1 MYNKLVMQDIYQ
13 TFEFDRIKEF
23 ILEYAKTEVG
33 KRMTLSLL
41 MYEDVKE
48 VVNALEDLKEVMSII
63 LRFGPFPIST
73 SADAL
78 KLMEMAKKTGILS
91 PHDLYMLANDVET
104 SNALIDYMKKV
115 DVSSYPRIKDKISS
129 FNDLSSLYQLIRRVI
144 TSSLTVDD
152 KASDKLHEIRTSL
165 KKLMRQLEG
174 KAASLAYTYAS
185 YLSDDNPTI
194 RDGHFV
200 LPVKTAYK
208 AKVLGAVYD
217 VSDTGN
223 TTFIEPLEI
232 ISLNNEITSLKVEE
246 NEEVRR
252 ILKEL
257 TNACLLQ
264 EDEIIHN
271 NAIIGEL
278 DFIEAKA
285 LYAKNSNSEVASIN
299 LKNQIIDLKE
309 ARHPL
314 LDASKV
320 VANSY
325 HFDEEKRIVIISGPN
340 AGGKT
345 VSLKTVGLLVLMN
358 QAGLALP
365 VQKAE
370 LSYFN
375 HIYIDIGDNQSISD
389 NLSTFS
395 AHMSHVGE
403 ITKIAKGKDLILM
416 DELGT
421 GTDPKEGEAIAIGV
435 IKSLIR
441 AHSFAFVSS
450 HFSSLKEFALTH
462 PNIEN
467 SSMIFDEE
475 KLVPTYHFKMGV
487 PGKSY
492 GLDVASRY
500 GIKEEIIQEAK
511 TFLENNNS
519 YQNDKLMEVL
529 QKKIEETTR
538 LENELK
544 IEKARLE
551 AENKRLTVDQKN
563 LEEKRKKLL
572 ESVEGEK
579 ERLLQEAKDKIEEIM
594 KMLSSGDVK
603 LHDVIELKHR
613 IEELEEDETVETF
626 DDDIAV
632 NDRVEVPSLSLEGI
646 VKRIKGNKATVFT
659 NSGISL
665 EIELNRLHKVHKEMN
680 KGVSKTKVHTEID
693 LRSVPIELN
702 IIGLH
707 VDEAYEKV
715 VKYIDDCRI
724 KHMARVRIIH
734 GFGSGAL
741 RRMVHEYLSK
751 QKDLT
756 YSLAEGHEGGGG
768 ATVVKF
774 NDR

>member
-1 MYNKLVMQDIYQ
+1 MQDIYQ
-13 TFEFDRIKEF
+13 TFEFARIKEA
-23 ILEYAKTEVG
+23 ILDFTRTEVG
-33 KRMTLSLL
+33 KRMSNELVMFDSL
-41 MYEDVKE
+41 EK
-48 VVNALEDLKEVMSII
+48 VNASLEDLKEVISII

-78 KLMEMAKKTGILS
+78 KMMDMAKKTGILS

-104 SNALIDYMKKV
+104 MNALVEYIKKV
-115 DVSSYPRIKDKISS
+115 DVSTYPRIKDKISS
-129 FNDLSSLYQLIRRVI
+129 FNDLSSLYHLIRSKI

-152 KASDKLHEIRTSL
+152 KASEKLHEIRTSL

-174 KAASLAYTYAS
+174 KAASLAYTYAQ
-185 YLSDDNPTI
+185 YLSDENPTI

-200 LPVKTAYK
+200 LPVKNAYK
-208 AKVLGAVYD
+208 NKVLGAVYD

-223 TTFIEPLEI
+223 TVFIEPIEI

-278 DFIEAKA
+278 DFIAAKA
-285 LYAKNSNSEVASIN
+285 LYAKHINAEVATLSP
-299 LKNQIIDLKE
+299 KTQIIDLKE

-314 LDASKV
+314 LDPSKV

-325 HFDEEKRIVIISGPN
+325 HFDEEKRIVVISGPN

-365 VQKAE
+365 IAKGE

-395 AHMSHVGE
+395 AHMSQVGE
-403 ITKIAKGKDLILM
+403 ITSLAKGKDLVLM

-435 IKSLIR
+435 VKSLIKS
-441 AHSFAFVSS
+441 HSFAFISS

-475 KLVPTYHFKMGV
+475 LLVPTYHFKMGI

-500 GIKEEIIQEAK
+500 GIKDEIILEAK
-511 TFLENNNS
+511 EFLKNNTA
-519 YQNDKLMEVL
+519 YENDKLMEIL
-529 QKKIEETTR
+529 QKKIEEATR

-544 IEKARLE
+544 SEKARIE
-551 AENKRLTVDQKN
+551 AEAKRLSVDQKN

-572 ESVEGEK
+572 ESVESEK
-579 ERLLQEAKDKIEEIM
+579 RRLIEEAKEKIEEIM
-594 KMLSSGDVK
+594 KMLSGGDVK
-603 LHDVIELKHR
+603 LHDVIELKHK
-613 IEELEEDETVETF
+613 IEELEEDETIETF
-626 DDDIAV
+626 SDDIKV
-632 NDRVEVPSLSLEGI
+632 NDYVEVPSLSLEGI

-659 NSGISL
+659 NSGMSL
-665 EIELNRLHKVHKEMN
+665 EIELSRLHKVERKVN

-693 LRSVPIELN
+693 VRVVPLELN

-707 VDEAYEKV
+707 VDEAYERL

-724 KHMARVRIIH
+724 KHMSRVRIIH

-741 RRMVHEYLSK
+741 RRMVHEYLSR